1 MAGVQMPLEMHIVHF
16 IRKDQLPACGEAG
29 CPAVLGVLLELTD
42 NEDEVKPEL
51 RKIMEAMPLN
61 EEESATISGTININ
75 NLLPANRTYI
85 TYEVC
90 KVPQTSH
97 SLLVAK
103 YCCPSLLQS
112 IVVHVLVCLLCPASL
127 PAYAARTRRH
137 TLSTHHNHAVS
148 CLQFVLQGSLTTPPC
163 TEGILWHVLTHPI
176 KVSQSLLTRYQE
188 AVGDTECGGA
198 QVQHKQDANASF
210 HLPPNDKEG
219 CHKLA
224 NGEC

>member
-103 YCCPSLLQS
+103 YCYPVYCRALFSMCWYACF
-112 IVVHVLVCLLCPASL
+112 VL
-127 PAYAARTRRH
+127 H
-137 TLSTHHNHAVS
+137 LSVP
-148 CLQFVLQGSLTTPPC
+148 VLQGP
-163 TEGILWHVLTHPI
+163 EGIPCPHTTVMQCCVCNVICRVL
-176 KVSQSLLTRYQE
+176 
-188 AVGDTECGGA
+188 
-198 QVQHKQDANASF
+198 
-210 HLPPNDKEG
+210 
-219 CHKLA
+219 
-224 NGEC
+224 